1 MCHQVEILH
10 HNKLIHWSNWLSVLS
25 IRFSCWDGAI
35 TLWFKDVLKS
45 LARHWP
51 SSLGWR
57 SVKCDSA
64 RYVKLISWYGL
75 SQDIYHFVSIVLQL
89 VICSCLASAV
99 WWSSFVVEAHQD
111 EISPRW
117 CIRLRRYHSTI
128 VHWHRVFFYMV
139 VLLCWMRDC
148 RTMFCHFDISS
159 VLLSITVVKNIDQV
173 RIVLVVLSK
182 ITHQKSVNR

>member
-99 WWSSFVVEAHQD
+99 WWSSFVVEVHQD
-111 EISPRW
+111 DISPRW

-128 VHWHRVFFYMV
+128 VIIIK
-139 VLLCWMRDC
+139 
-148 RTMFCHFDISS
+148 ISLASWVSSFTWWYCSVEWETVGQCFAISIS
-159 VLLSITVVKNIDQV
+159 VLFCCQSLS
-173 RIVLVVLSK
+173 SK
-182 ITHQKSVNR
+182 TLIKFV